1 MNNNKKPKMLV
12 LGAFHMNGLL
22 DMHNTN
28 MSDVFSSRRQAEIKE
43 LINPLKEY
51 KPTKIALEHVIKDNY
66 NINKDFNAY
75 LDGEFDLQ
83 SCEHHQIGFR
93 LAKELNHTSIYP
105 IDWMERGVAI
115 KAYSEVYEWTQKN
128 KPDLYD
134 EILADNYTPFDI
146 NSSILQ
152 MYQTINS
159 PEYMKNKRISYTNI
173 ARIKSPEEYV
183 GIDWLLWWYQRNLII
198 FSNLSGIVE
207 SNEDRI
213 LLLIGSSHKYIIEGF
228 VRDSEYFELVDAN
241 DFLYK

>member
-1 MNNNKKPKMLV
+1 MNNNKKPKILV

-28 MSDVFSSRRQAEIKE
+28 INDVLSSRRQAEIKE
-43 LINPLKEY
+43 LINLLKEY
-51 KPTKIALEHVIKDNY
+51 KPTKIAVEHVIKDND
-66 NINKDFNAY
+66 NINKDYNAY
-75 LDGEFDLQ
+75 LDGAFDLK
-83 SCEHHQIGFR
+83 SCERHQIGFR
-93 LAKELNHTSIYP
+93 LAKELNHTSVYP

-115 KAYSEVYEWTQKN
+115 KGCSEVYEWAQKN
-128 KPDLYD
+128 RPDLYD
-134 EILADNYTPFDI
+134 EILAKDYTPLDM

-159 PEYMKNKRISYTNI
+159 PEDARDKRILYTNM
-173 ARIKSPEEYV
+173 ARIKSPQEYV

-198 FSNLSGIVE
+198 FSNLSSIVDSE
-207 SNEDRI
+207 NDRI
-213 LLLIGSSHKYIIEGF
+213 LLLIGASHKYIIEGF

>member
-1 MNNNKKPKMLV
+1 MNNNKKPKLLV
-12 LGAFHMNGLL
+12 LGAFHLSSAL

-28 MSDVFSSRRQAEIKE
+28 MNDVFSDKRQSEIRE
-43 LINPLKEY
+43 LVDLLKKY
-51 KPTKIALEHVIKDNY
+51 NPTKIALEYVIKDH
-66 NINKDFNAY
+66 INMNEDYKSYIDNSFK
-75 LDGEFDLQ
+75 LQ
-83 SCEHHQIGFR
+83 SSEHHQIGFR
-93 LAKELNHTSIYP
+93 LAKELNHKMVYP
-105 IDWMERGVAI
+105 IDWMERGAGL
-115 KAYSEVYEWTQKN
+115 KGYGEVYEWTEKN

-134 EILADNYTPFDI
+134 EIFANEFIPLDM

-152 MYQTINS
+152 IYQTINS
-159 PEYMKNKRISYTNI
+159 PEYSRKNGILYTNM

-213 LLLIGSSHKYIIEGF
+213 LLLIGSSHKYIIEGY